1 MVATSAIGETHLSL
15 FYCAELSLRHAEFG
29 LVFFF
34 FLFFFVGPDKT
45 IELTPK
51 KVSGAF
57 WCVLSFI
64 L

>member
-34 FLFFFVGPDKT
+34 FLLFFVGPDKT
-45 IELTPK
+45 IELIPK

-57 WCVLSFI
+57 
-64 L
+64 